1 MQINQINLDGIPM
14 TAVASSF
21 PKLEIGDKLRIVGET
36 TIKDI
41 TAKIVSVKGKGELPL
56 NADLFKDIASQQ
68 FTIVGFH
75 ETIET
80 RNEMRYI
87 RRIPIIR

>member
-1 MQINQINLDGIPM
+1 MQIKQINLDGVPM
-14 TAVASSF
+14 TAVSMAP
-21 PKLEIGDKLRIVGET
+21 PKLEIGDKLQIVGET

-41 TAKIVSVKGKGELPL
+41 TAKVVFVEGKGERFL
-56 NADLFKDIASQQ
+56 NADLFKDMASQQ
-68 FTIVGFH
+68 FTIVGFN

-80 RNEMRYI
+80 RNGMRYV